1 MLNSICLARCAKTL
15 SLALV
20 TCVTAIG
27 CTGGE
32 PADDRPDRTPVS
44 GVVTYNGE
52 PVEGALVTF
61 TPSELTGSGANGRTD
76 ADGRF
81 EMGTYEASDGVRP
94 GSYQVSIS
102 KVPVV
107 IGDQPSEDDPNY
119 DPNASTEPEAENVL
133 PAKYA
138 DWSTS
143 GFTAEVGNDA
153 ITDLKFDL
161 TD

>member
-1 MLNSICLARCAKTL
+1 MSNPQNSLRGARHL
-15 SLALV
+15 SLALI
-20 TCVTAIG
+20 TCVAALG

-32 PADDRPDRTPVS
+32 PADDRPERTPVS
-44 GVVTYNGE
+44 GIVTYNGE

-61 TPSELTGSGANGRTD
+61 TPTELTGSGANGRTD

-81 EMGTYEASDGVRP
+81 EMGTYEATDGVRP
-94 GSYQVSIS
+94 GSYQVSIT
-102 KVPVV
+102 KVPVT
-107 IGDQPSEDDPNY
+107 IADQPSEDDPNY
-119 DPNASTEPEAENVL
+119 DPNASTEAEPQNVL

-143 GFTAEVGNDA
+143 GFTVDVGNEA
-153 ITDLKFDL
+153 ITDLKFEL